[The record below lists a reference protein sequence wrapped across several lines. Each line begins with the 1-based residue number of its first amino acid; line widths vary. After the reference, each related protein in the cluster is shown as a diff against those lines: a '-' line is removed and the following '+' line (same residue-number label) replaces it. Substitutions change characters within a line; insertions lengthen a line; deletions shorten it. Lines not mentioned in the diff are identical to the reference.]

1 MIKTLITAFVIACGV
16 LAYIWR
22 KLPKKKERLKKKELE
37 TQIMQMEE
45 KSKKFGVPVDNLKRD
60 ELNAKIKEIES
71 TTFNFDVYDFLI
83 FAAVLLICLYLSGE
97 DKPKDIVV
105 FIINITL
112 YGSGLFWGVATYFRR
127 KIKQDVTQ
135 GIATKEQKEM
145 IYKQMVLNNPEY
157 KKLNL
162 MCDLVLPGMVV
173 ISGIIAHFITK

>member
-1 MIKTLITAFVIACGV
+1 MVKTLIIAFVIACGV

-37 TQIMQMEE
+37 AQIVQMEE
-45 KSKKFGVPVDNLKRD
+45 KSKKFGD

-71 TTFNFDVYDFLI
+71 TTFNFDIYDFLI

-145 IYKQMVLNNPEY
+145 VYKQMVLNNPEY

>member
-71 TTFNFDVYDFLI
+71 GYVDECISAFIFISLLLDFTISQVFEIFNY
-83 FAAVLLICLYLSGE
+83 
-97 DKPKDIVV
+97 
-105 FIINITL
+105 
-112 YGSGLFWGVATYFRR
+112 
-127 KIKQDVTQ
+127 KIKNCNYV
-135 GIATKEQKEM
+135 
-145 IYKQMVLNNPEY
+145 
-157 KKLNL
+157 
-162 MCDLVLPGMVV
+162 
-173 ISGIIAHFITK
+173 F